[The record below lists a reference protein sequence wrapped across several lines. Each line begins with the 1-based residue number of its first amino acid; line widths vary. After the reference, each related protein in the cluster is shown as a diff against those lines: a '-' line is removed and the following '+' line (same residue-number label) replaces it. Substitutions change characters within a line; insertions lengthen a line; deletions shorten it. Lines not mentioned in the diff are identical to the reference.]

1 MTHAR
6 GPDLHHGGL
15 PSRIK
20 CMSIKRWTDMSRR
33 RSRREPLVL
42 ASKEAL
48 QHGQEVSSGG
58 GGGGRPGVR
67 NSMCKGT
74 EV

>member
-1 MTHAR
+1 
-6 GPDLHHGGL
+6 
-15 PSRIK
+15 
-20 CMSIKRWTDMSRR
+20 MSRR
-33 RSRREPLVL
+33 RPRREPQVL

-48 QHGQEVSSGG
+48 QHGQEVSRGG